1 MAGSMT
7 DLDAFFAGYDASRR
21 IFDAL
26 RDMIESIGEAELR
39 VSKSQVAFSR
49 RRTFAR
55 VWIPDRYLGPGHA
68 PLVLTLGFWRRDP
81 SSRWKEVVE
90 PAPGRFMH
98 HLELRCVEEIDAQV
112 LAWLREAWDA
122 AG

>member
-1 MAGSMT
+1 MPTCLS
-7 DLDAFFAGYDASRR
+7 LDEFFAGRETARR

-26 RDMIESIGEAELR
+26 VPSIHRLGPAGTR
-39 VSKSQVAFSR
+39 VSRSQVAFR
-49 RRTFAR
+49 RRRGFA
-55 VWIPDRYLGPGHA
+55 WAWTPDRYLRGSTA
-68 PLVLTLGFWRRDP
+68 PLVLSLALRRRDASP
-81 SSRWKEVVE
+81 RWKEIVE

-98 HLELRCVEEIDAQV
+98 HLELRCVEDIDAEV